1 MPNMFLTPSV
11 IGREALMIL
20 ENQLVATQLFHR
32 GHTEE
37 FTGAKVGDTITVR
50 GPGQLHRP
58 GVHPPASRSRT
69 PPSRVCP

>member
-50 GPGQLHRP
+50 GP
-58 GVHPPASRSRT
+58 ASFTAQEFTSSIT
-69 PPSRVCP
+69 VQDATESSLP